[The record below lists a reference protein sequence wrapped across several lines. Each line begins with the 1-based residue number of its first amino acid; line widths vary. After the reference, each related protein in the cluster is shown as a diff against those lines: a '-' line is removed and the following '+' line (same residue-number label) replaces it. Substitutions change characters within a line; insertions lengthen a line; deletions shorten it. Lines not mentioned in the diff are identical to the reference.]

1 MNLNYLLFASHTIH
15 KTNVSTII
23 DKTVEKVST
32 FDVFIASLPFPL
44 FNVVQNGMVLVG
56 NCCVTLQQRVLLT
69 TTFVY
74 DCRFRCL
81 AAQAVSTSTIARKS
95 SLKELFSQ
103 LNLESD

>member
-1 MNLNYLLFASHTIH
+1 MSG
-15 KTNVSTII
+15 K
-23 DKTVEKVST
+23 KKEKKKKEKKIPLRS
-32 FDVFIASLPFPL
+32 FSLRRYPL
-44 FNVVQNGMVLVG
+44 
-56 NCCVTLQQRVLLT
+56 RVLLT